1 MSRQLKKRIVLHLGT
16 ECIKQSKINQVK
28 GESSLAALSGQTKAF
43 TIQQQ
48 QQQQQRQQSL
58 LTHTSTN
65 GNGKE
70 SHH

>member
-1 MSRQLKKRIVLHLGT
+1 MSLQLKKKIVFHLGT

-28 GESSLAALSGQTKAF
+28 GESSLAAISGQTKAF
-43 TIQQQ
+43 TI

>member
-1 MSRQLKKRIVLHLGT
+1 MLHLGT

-48 QQQQQRQQSL
+48 QQQQQQQRQQSL

>member
-1 MSRQLKKRIVLHLGT
+1 MSLQLKKKIVLHLGMG
-16 ECIKQSKINQVK
+16 CIKQSKINQVK
-28 GESSLAALSGQTKAF
+28 DESSLAAISGQTKAF
-43 TIQQQ
+43 TIQQ

>member
-28 GESSLAALSGQTKAF
+28 DERSLAALSGQTKVF

-48 QQQQQRQQSL
+48 PGQQSL

>member
-1 MSRQLKKRIVLHLGT
+1 MSLQLKKKIVLHLGM

-28 GESSLAALSGQTKAF
+28 DESSLAAISGQTKAF
-43 TIQQQ
+43 TIQ